1 MILLCSDL
9 DRTLIPNG
17 DQPESP
23 AARPLF
29 RQLVSSGLIRL
40 AYVSGRDKELVHQ
53 AMKKF
58 DLPRPDFVIG
68 DVGTT
73 LYRLENA
80 RWNLNSTWQ
89 DKISTDWNGYKH
101 DDIVELLTS
110 LVGAD
115 LELQPDAKQ
124 STYKVSFFTD
134 PEERGRDLT
143 ESISEI
149 LDDKGIKT
157 NQIWSVDEA
166 ENKGLLDILPA
177 SANKISAIRF
187 LMRQEAVSEKQMVF
201 AGDSGNDMD
210 ALTSGLQAILV
221 GNAAQDVRREA
232 TETVEKNKD
241 EKKLYLARGG
251 RYSLNGNYAAGVIE
265 GLTHFFPELEN
276 WLREE
281 AGRLSRSGL

>member
-23 AARPLF
+23 AARPLL
-29 RQLVSSGLIRL
+29 RRLVDSGLIRL
-40 AYVSGRDKELVHQ
+40 AYVSGRDRELVQQ
-53 AMKKF
+53 AMYDF

-73 LYRLENA
+73 LYRLENGQ
-80 RWNLNSTWQ
+80 WDLNSLWQ
-89 DKISTDWNGYKH
+89 DEIGAEWNGYEH
-101 DDIVELLTS
+101 GDIVELLSS
-110 LVGAD
+110 LDDAG
-115 LELQPDAKQ
+115 LELQPGAKQ
-124 STYKVSFFTD
+124 STYKVSYFTD
-134 PEERGRDLT
+134 PEENGRALAD
-143 ESISEI
+143 SISEI
-149 LDDKGIKT
+149 LDDRGIKA
-157 NQIWSVDEA
+157 NLIWSIDEA

-187 LMRQEAVSEKQMVF
+187 LMRLEKVPEKQMVF
-201 AGDSGNDMD
+201 AGDSGNDLD

-232 TETVEKNKD
+232 TETVKKNYD

-251 RYSLNGNYAAGVIE
+251 RHMLNGNYASGVLE
-265 GLTHFFPELEN
+265 GLTHFFPEIDN

-281 AGRLSRSGL
+281 TRRLSRS